1 MVKSNTKNLKRKE
14 KKKNEIENI
23 MKKAQQRIVNQRLIW
38 FEIKCKI

>member
-23 MKKAQQRIVNQRLIW
+23 MKKAQQRIV
-38 FEIKCKI
+38 